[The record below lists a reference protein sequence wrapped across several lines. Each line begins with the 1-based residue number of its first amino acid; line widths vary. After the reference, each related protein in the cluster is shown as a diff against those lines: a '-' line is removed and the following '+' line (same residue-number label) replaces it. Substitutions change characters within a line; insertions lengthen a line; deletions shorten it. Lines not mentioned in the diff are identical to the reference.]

1 MHHRTRVIAHTAHGL
16 TSVDA
21 VPPGKV
27 TFRRQVLGKRDVPNW
42 AKSTCP
48 IRPIKVDP
56 RGKIEDADT
65 PFHADFANKYIGG
78 GVLSRVSHRTRAP
91 HSHDRTHGTRTAR
104 TAHALTTMGQ
114 GCVQE
119 EILFVLKP
127 ECLVSMYARH
137 MELLC

>member
-1 MHHRTRVIAHTAHGL
+1 V
-16 TSVDA
+16 SA

-42 AKSTCP
+42 AKSKRP
-48 IRPIKVDP
+48 IRPIKVDAK
-56 RGKIEDADT
+56 GKIEDADT

-78 GVLSRVSHRTRAP
+78 GVLSRVRLRPLHARMR
-91 HSHDRTHGTRTAR
+91 RQLTHTS
-104 TAHALTTMGQ
+104 LQ

-127 ECLVSMYARH
+127 ECLVSMYATIIRSQLRCC
-137 MELLC
+137 LLTCRRTRAPDCCVP

>member
-1 MHHRTRVIAHTAHGL
+1 
-16 TSVDA
+16 
-21 VPPGKV
+21 V

-42 AKSTCP
+42 AKSTRP

-78 GVLSRVSHRTRAP
+78 GVLSRVSHSPHTHAP
-91 HSHDRTHGTRTAR
+91 HSHDRTHGTRMTAR
-104 TAHALTTMGQ
+104 TTRTAHTLTTIEQ

-127 ECLVSMYARH
+127 ECLVSMYALHRGAAD
-137 MELLC
+137 L